1 MTPLERCNYALKG
14 FFFWSD
20 SVVRVIK
27 KLNNNFAICVDSEGK
42 ECIAYGK
49 GIGFP
54 KTPYDITD
62 STVIDRRFYDVDQ
75 KYLALFNELPEK
87 VLHFTVKL
95 VDIARNEL
103 DYELNPN
110 VVLTLADH
118 INFCIQRAKQHIYV
132 QMPLIYEVEQQ
143 YPQEGRLGRYALKQI
158 ERRFAI
164 QLNQN
169 EASGIALHFVNAR
182 YNAKTKCDVT
192 MQWQQRYDD
201 VLEDTVSIVE
211 DEMGIV
217 INRCSFNFARYS
229 SHLMYLLQRLGT
241 GNLLDSNIS
250 EMYRSLRAECPKIAR
265 CVELIGE
272 YFHNKW
278 ELTLSEEEKLYLLL
292 HINRICTREGL

>member
-1 MTPLERCNYALKG
+1 MRG
-14 FFFWSD
+14 FFFWGESP
-20 SVVRVIK
+20 VRVIK
-27 KLNNNFAICVDSEGK
+27 KLNNNFAICVDRDGDEF
-42 ECIAYGK
+42 IAYGK

-54 KTPYDITD
+54 KTPYEITD
-62 STVIDRRFYDVDQ
+62 PTVIDRRFYDVDQ

-110 VVLTLADH
+110 IVLTLADH

-143 YPQEGRLGRYALKQI
+143 YPREGKLGRYALKQI
-158 ERRFAI
+158 ERRFAV

-182 YNAKTKCDVT
+182 YNAKTKRDVT
-192 MQWQQRYDD
+192 MHWQQMYDD

-211 DEMGIV
+211 GEMGFV
-217 INRCSFNFARYS
+217 INRSSFNFARYS

-241 GNLLDSNIS
+241 GGVLDSNIS
-250 EMYRSLRAECPKIAR
+250 EMYRSLREERPRIAR
-265 CVELIGE
+265 CVELIGD
-272 YFHNKW
+272 YFHKKW
-278 ELTLSEEEKLYLLL
+278 NLSLREEEKLYLLL